1 MAGGKK
7 ERATQDLGKGRGG
20 GQYDSPTVPACKHT
34 LEVDFP
40 GQIVVFA
47 KKSILTFRT
56 VHVRRGY
63 WWNHRGSS
71 HAFYRHSENP
81 AAG

>member
-20 GQYDSPTVPACKHT
+20 GQYGSPTVPACKHT

-40 GQIVVFA
+40 G
-47 KKSILTFRT
+47 
-56 VHVRRGY
+56 
-63 WWNHRGSS
+63 
-71 HAFYRHSENP
+71 
-81 AAG
+81 